1 MLFVAPFLFFFFFLH
16 VCNAVDPINV
26 DLSNAKTS
34 SNRAPSHALHKPTD
48 ALFQAINKGDIV
60 AARRAI
66 SEGAMINENGD
77 EYQKGNKQTPLMM
90 ASLYGEAEIAAL
102 LLEKGADPTI
112 GEKQGYT
119 PLHGAA
125 FQGRFGAASVLLK
138 ANNVPFD
145 FHEDGFHPIHRA
157 CWGTGG
163 EHFGK
168 TVKLFIEHG
177 VSPRLLTRS
186 RGEKPMTPL
195 QLATRAG
202 NKYTIQVIKDA
213 LEDLDADEDEPQYVD
228 EGESESEPDL

>member
-1 MLFVAPFLFFFFFLH
+1 MRIVALFFLFSFSL
-16 VCNAVDPINV
+16 ATEPINV
-26 DLSNAKTS
+26 DLSKAKSS
-34 SNRAPSHALHKPTD
+34 SNRAPAHALHKPTD
-48 ALFQAINKGDIV
+48 ALFQAIHKGDLV

-90 ASLYGEAEIAAL
+90 ASLFGEAEIVAL

-186 RGEKPMTPL
+186 KGEKPMTPL
-195 QLATRAG
+195 QLAKRAG
-202 NKYTIQVIKDA
+202 NKYTIQVIEDA
-213 LEDLDADEDEPQYVD
+213 LEDLDADEDEPQFVEED
-228 EGESESEPDL
+228 ESEPDL

>member
-1 MLFVAPFLFFFFFLH
+1 MLVEIFFFLIFSLTGG
-16 VCNAVDPINV
+16 AEEPITV
-26 DLSNAKTS
+26 DLSSKNP
-34 SNRAPSHALHKPTD
+34 NRAPAHALHKPTD

-90 ASLYGEAEIAAL
+90 ASLYGEAEIVAL

-125 FQGRFGAASVLLK
+125 FQGRFGAATILLK

-168 TVKLFIEHG
+168 TVQVFLDNG
-177 VSPRLLTRS
+177 VSPNLLTRAK
-186 RGEKPMTPL
+186 GEKPMTPL
-195 QLATRAG
+195 QLAKRSG
-202 NKYTIQVIKDA
+202 NKYTVKVIEEA
-213 LEDLDADEDEPQYVD
+213 LENLDDDEKGSQEDD
-228 EGESESEPDL
+228 DDTEPDL